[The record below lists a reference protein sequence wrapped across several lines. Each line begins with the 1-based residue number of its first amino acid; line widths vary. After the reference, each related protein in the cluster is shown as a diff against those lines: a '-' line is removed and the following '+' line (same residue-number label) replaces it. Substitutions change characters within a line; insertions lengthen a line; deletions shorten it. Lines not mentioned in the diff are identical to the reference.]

1 LGSLGLSAAE
11 LQSHIAWDIGVAGL
25 ARHLAARLDACL
37 IMQTYSRLVI
47 DCNRPLGTPD
57 SIATLSERT
66 PIPGNTDLSRTEAA
80 RRAREIFCPYHAL
93 IRAALDARRRQERP
107 TLLVALHSFTPVF
120 LGVQRPWHLGVLY
133 NRDVRLAQ
141 VLLDVLRHEQG
152 LRVGDNEPYAM
163 SEDTDYTV
171 VVHGERR
178 GIPHVELEIRQD
190 LIAEEPSQR
199 VWALRLAR
207 LLEEAATWLIPPG

>member
-1 LGSLGLSAAE
+1 
-11 LQSHIAWDIGVAGL
+11 
-25 ARHLAARLDACL
+25 
-37 IMQTYSRLVI
+37 
-47 DCNRPLGTPD
+47 
-57 SIATLSERT
+57 
-66 PIPGNTDLSRTEAA
+66 
-80 RRAREIFCPYHAL
+80 
-93 IRAALDARRRQERP
+93 
-107 TLLVALHSFTPVF
+107 VALHSFTPVF